1 MNTTTENTTTRTKTR
16 TKTNSTLIEFSDGQ
30 RLKFKTTETIPE
42 IREHFKIGKS
52 FLLQD
57 QINIIQV
64 EALTIY

>member
-1 MNTTTENTTTRTKTR
+1 MHTTTEATTKTKTR

-57 QINIIQV
+57 QINIIEV
-64 EALTIY
+64 ESITIY